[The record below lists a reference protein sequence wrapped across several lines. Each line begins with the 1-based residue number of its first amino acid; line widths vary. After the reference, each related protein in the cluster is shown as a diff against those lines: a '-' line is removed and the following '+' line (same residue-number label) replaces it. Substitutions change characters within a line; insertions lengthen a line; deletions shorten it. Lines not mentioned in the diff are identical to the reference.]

1 MRVKKKRANFGLKLK
16 GLGKFIKSNF
26 LLLLGIFAWK
36 LHFFNLFAMIPFFF
50 LSIQIGIVDIMNETR
65 LQIQGVVGCGL
76 SEIVAAYQ
84 DGCLSREQCVRLAY
98 LIGKLLKECS
108 SICLYKLKRF
118 FFLF

>member
-1 MRVKKKRANFGLKLK
+1 
-16 GLGKFIKSNF
+16 
-26 LLLLGIFAWK
+26 
-36 LHFFNLFAMIPFFF
+36 MIPVMNFF
-50 LSIQIGIVDIMNETR
+50 LSFQIGIVDIMNETK